1 MSSKRVSIS
10 SMGRISLCLGG
21 TESVEVDWSAR
32 EWTSERICGVTLYV
46 KLRLR
51 RFKATAAARNTAS
64 RMYFVSLEAVS
75 LNQGTRGNG

>member
-1 MSSKRVSIS
+1 
-10 SMGRISLCLGG
+10 MGRTVFLFCLGR

-75 LNQGTRGNG
+75 LNQ